1 MLFTELLAL
10 QVYCPSS
17 VLVMLLNIKNAA
29 VFPEIFT
36 LPFLTHVTSGAGF
49 PDAVQLILTEDPS
62 G

>member
-17 VLVMLLNIKNAA
+17 VLLMLLKIKNAA
-29 VFPEIFT
+29 FFSELFT
-36 LPFLTHVTSGAGF
+36 LPILTHVTSGSGF
-49 PDAVQLILTEDPS
+49 PDAVQLILTDDPS